1 MQRQSV
7 FKRDL
12 SPGCPHANPVQHPS
26 SPLYNVALFF
36 QILRCGI
43 STIIIPRPQLNIF
56 LLPFAGPT
64 RAPED
69 VSYWF
74 EGDHL
79 LVKWT
84 PIPILFQAYRLQGY
98 AIVAT
103 KRDVK
108 IADWNEPAN
117 ATNIS
122 KSGVK
127 ADEIDCVFVY
137 GYNKYKGGYPSS
149 CPTTEPPG
157 TLQWFL

>member
-1 MQRQSV
+1 MSARISCPAPLLTTVQRCLV
-7 FKRDL
+7 FPNIKMWHQHNNN
-12 SPGCPHANPVQHPS
+12 SPATAEH
-26 SPLYNVALFF
+26 
-36 QILRCGI
+36 I
-43 STIIIPRPQLNIF
+43 

-69 VSYWF
+69 VSHWF
-74 EGDHL
+74 EGDTL

-117 ATNIS
+117 ATNTS

-127 ADEIDCVFVY
+127 ADEIDCVIVY
-137 GYNKYKGGYPSS
+137 GYNKYKGGYSSS
-149 CPTTEPPG
+149 CPTTEAPG